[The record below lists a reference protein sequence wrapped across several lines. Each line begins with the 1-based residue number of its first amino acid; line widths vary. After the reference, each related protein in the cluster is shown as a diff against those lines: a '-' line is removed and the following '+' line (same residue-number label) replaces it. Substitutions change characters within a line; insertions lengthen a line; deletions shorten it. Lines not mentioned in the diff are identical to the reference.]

1 MRTPRRRLPSMT
13 AVKGIGIVDLEAGEG
28 RIKHFPARYDDDI
41 DAGRDLMTP
50 EDLPRE
56 ALGAI
61 PFNRGTELPA
71 GRYAESRDRPAV
83 GNNEERH
90 ETRRNPNARRIRP
103 LEIRSAANPL
113 DRRESER
120 RNHGYCS
127 SDTVKRL
134 RPLARR
140 LLRTI
145 RPFFVAIRTLK
156 PCVFARRRVF
166 G

>member
-1 MRTPRRRLPSMT
+1 MT
-13 AVKGIGIVDLEAGEG
+13 AVEGVSIVNLEAGEG
-28 RIKHFPARYDDDI
+28 GIKHFPARHDDDVH
-41 DAGRDLMTP
+41 AGRDLMTP

-61 PFNRGTELPA
+61 PLNGGTELPA
-71 GRYAESRDRPAV
+71 GRYTESRNSPAV
-83 GNNEERH
+83 GHDEECH
-90 ETRRNPNARRIRP
+90 ETRRDPNTRRIRP
-103 LEIRSAANPL
+103 LEIRSTANPL
-113 DRRESER
+113 DRCESER
-120 RNHGYCS
+120 GKHGYCS

-145 RPFFVAIRTLK
+145 RPFFVAMRTLK
-156 PCVFARRRVF
+156 PCVFLRRRVF

>member
-1 MRTPRRRLPSMT
+1 MRTARRRLPAM
-13 AVKGIGIVDLEAGEG
+13 AAAKGVGIIDLEAVEG
-28 RIKHFPARYDDDI
+28 GIKHFPAWHDDDV

-71 GRYAESRDRPAV
+71 GRYAESRNCPAV
-83 GNNEERH
+83 GDDEERH
-90 ETRRNPNARRIRP
+90 ETRRDPNARRIRP
-103 LEIRSAANPL
+103 LEIRPAANPL
-113 DRRESER
+113 GRRESER
-120 RNHGYCS
+120 GNHGYCS

-145 RPFFVAIRTLK
+145 RPFFVAMRTLK
-156 PCVFARRRVF
+156 PCVFLRRRVF